1 MNESWG
7 VFKKTNDIILSPPFL
22 LSYLNI
28 LNCTYNVYYTDN
40 SSDDIVVDENI
51 YLLVSHIGSS
61 LPKTRKQRWSI
72 NDIEN
77 TLIFVDFASGL
88 K

>member
-28 LNCTYNVYYTDN
+28 FNCTYKMYYTDN

-51 YLLVSHIGSS
+51 YLLVSHIGLTMTS
-61 LPKTRKQRWSI
+61 LPKTRKQR
-72 NDIEN
+72 
-77 TLIFVDFASGL
+77 
-88 K
+88 